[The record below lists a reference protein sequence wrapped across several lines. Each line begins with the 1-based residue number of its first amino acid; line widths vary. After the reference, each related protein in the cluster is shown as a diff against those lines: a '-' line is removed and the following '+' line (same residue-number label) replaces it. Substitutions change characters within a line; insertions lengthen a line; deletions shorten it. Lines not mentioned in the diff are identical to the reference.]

1 MEKLADVY
9 SSLFAQITHQKDET
23 APPCRGNTQQYPKL
37 LLQKV
42 YKQTLY
48 AVGD

>member
-9 SSLFAQITHQKDET
+9 SSLFAHQSDET
-23 APPCRGNTQQYPKL
+23 APPCRGNTQQYPKV

-42 YKQTLY
+42 NKLCMW
-48 AVGD
+48 